1 MTVLVTGGA
10 GYIGSHMVLAL
21 LDRGDQ
27 VVVIDNLS
35 TGLRDLVND
44 EAHFVLGDV
53 GDSALVSRTLRDH
66 RIGAVIHFA
75 GSVVVPESVANPIR
89 YYENNTAVS
98 LSLIKNCVD
107 EGVSNFV
114 FSSTAAVYGAV
125 TQPKVT
131 EDSDKTP
138 INPYGRSK
146 LMTEEILADVARA
159 HDFRYNALRYF
170 NVAGADP
177 LGRTGQSTPKATHLI
192 KRACQVALGRVPY
205 LDIFGVDFPTP
216 DGTGVRD
223 YIHVTDLVDA
233 HVLALNAL
241 RGGASSNVYNCG
253 YGRGLSVRD
262 IVRAVEK
269 ATGESLAVREMERRP
284 GDPPMIISESARL
297 SEKLGWRARHAD
309 IDAIVSSAL
318 AWERRLAD

>member
-35 TGLRDLVND
+35 TGLRGLVNNK
-44 EAHFVLGDV
+44 AHFVLGDV
-53 GDSALVSRTLRDH
+53 GDSALVSRTLREH

-107 EGVSNFV
+107 EGVGNFV

-125 TQPKVT
+125 KQPKVT

-159 HDFRYNALRYF
+159 HDFRYTALRYF

-205 LDIFGVDFPTP
+205 LDIFGVDFPTS

-233 HVLALNAL
+233 HLLALKAL
-241 RGGASSNVYNCG
+241 RGGANSNVYNCG

-262 IVRAVEK
+262 IIKAVEK
-269 ATGESLAVREMERRP
+269 TTGESLAVREMERRA
-284 GDPPMIISESARL
+284 GDPPMIISDPTRL
-297 SEKLGWRARHAD
+297 CQALGWRARHAD